1 MTDTSPQILGSIHVR
16 ESDNGNLTFTVVQ
29 RTRPPGRTQVLQAAD
44 CPGCGRRLKVG
55 GWGYPRPESGDLRL
69 HCMRCVRPTV
79 TSRRDLADGRR
90 QASGLPR
97 NVTRAER
104 TGACASCEHPIL
116 PGHLIENTHE
126 GGHRHVKCPSLCV
139 RCEMPIVPGQRFS
152 ERMAVA
158 NKTAFGW
165 KHVRCHYDDLTAKR
179 ARDAAANAD
188 RQRRAAEVAR
198 EHSRGRGR
206 QHRD

>member
-1 MTDTSPQILGSIHVR
+1 MH
-16 ESDNGNLTFTVVQ
+16 ESDNGSLTFAMVQ
-29 RTRPPGRTQVLQAAD
+29 AARPAGRTRVVEATD
-44 CPGCGRRLKVG
+44 CPACGRRLKVG
-55 GWGYPRPESGDLRL
+55 GWGYPRPAGDGRL
-69 HCMRCVRPTV
+69 HCLRCVRPTV
-79 TSRRDLADGRR
+79 TTRRDLADGRR
-90 QASGLPR
+90 RASGLPR
-97 NVTRAER
+97 NVTRAAR
-104 TGACASCEHPIL
+104 AGGCATCEHPIL
-116 PGHLIENTHE
+116 PGHLIETADA
-126 GGHRHVKCPSLCV
+126 GRHRHVKCPSLCV